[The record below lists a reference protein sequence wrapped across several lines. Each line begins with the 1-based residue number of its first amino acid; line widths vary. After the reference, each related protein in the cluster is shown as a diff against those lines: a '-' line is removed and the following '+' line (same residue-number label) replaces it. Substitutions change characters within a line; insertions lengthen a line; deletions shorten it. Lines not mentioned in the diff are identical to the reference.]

1 MPFRFRRWR
10 RIADI
15 MVKYGFGIL
24 IDELAPVQVRF
35 GMRRRARVHGP
46 VYTRIRLALEELGPT
61 YVKFGQM
68 MSVRRDLLP
77 PGLIEELKRLQDDVT
92 PIPFAEVQPYIHA
105 QCPELGTCLRS
116 VDPEPL
122 AAASLAQV
130 HAAILADG
138 TRVVLKVQRP
148 GIAATIDE
156 DIAILKMIAVQVEQR
171 FPDLA
176 VYNPTGMVAEFE
188 ENIRRELDFVRDGQ
202 NADRLRENMRGIEG
216 VRVPRVYWHLS
227 GPHLLVMER
236 IDGVRA
242 DDRDAIRRLGV
253 AGREVAEIGL
263 AAYVK
268 QIFDDGFFHGDP
280 HPGNLLVTPQGEL
293 AFLDFGIMGVLRPE
307 KRRAFMG
314 LLMGFVER
322 DVDAIVRALGA
333 LGIEVPPDR
342 LEHLKDEI
350 YLLVTEYRDLSVR
363 QFDLGSLIRDGTD
376 LLRTNGL
383 RLPSSLMRML
393 VVLMMVIDLG
403 RILDPHF
410 RFTERV
416 QPYLEDVV
424 RRDTLSFKN
433 VASSVLGVRDAAA
446 ETMALPAAIGDLAR
460 RFSQGPVEVDLDDR
474 VFRRIEVMIDQTGD
488 KVLIGLISAAIV
500 VGSSLI
506 LRNVP
511 LPGPI
516 ITAAAGISF
525 LVAVVIGFVTIY
537 HILSQPAL
545 MRQSEWPRSRY

>member
-1 MPFRFRRWR
+1 
-10 RIADI
+10 
-15 MVKYGFGIL
+15 
-24 IDELAPVQVRF
+24 
-35 GMRRRARVHGP
+35 
-46 VYTRIRLALEELGPT
+46 
-61 YVKFGQM
+61 M

-77 PGLIEELKRLQDDVT
+77 PGLIEELKRLQDDV
-92 PIPFAEVQPYIHA
+92 PPVPFAEVLPYVRE
-105 QCPELGTCLRS
+105 QCPELDTCLRS
-116 VDPEPL
+116 IDPEPL

-130 HAAILADG
+130 HGAVLTDG
-138 TRVVLKVQRP
+138 TRVVLKIQRP
-148 GIAATIDE
+148 GITETIVE
-156 DIAILKMIAVQVEQR
+156 DIAILKQVAAQVER
-171 FPDLA
+171 RYPDLA

-188 ENIRRELDFVRDGQ
+188 EHIWRELDFVRDGQ
-202 NADRLRENMRGIEG
+202 NADRLRENMRAIEG
-216 VRVPRVYWHLS
+216 VRVPRIYWHLS
-227 GPHLLVMER
+227 GPRLLVMER

-263 AAYVK
+263 EAYVK

-280 HPGNLLVTPQGEL
+280 HPGNLLVTPQGDL

-307 KRRAFMG
+307 KRRAVMG

-322 DVDAIVRALGA
+322 DVDAIVRSLEA

-363 QFDLGSLIRDGTD
+363 QFDLGGLIRDGTD

-403 RILDPHF
+403 RVLDPHF

-416 QPYLEDVV
+416 RPYLEDVV

-433 VASSVLGVRDAAA
+433 VASSIFAVRDAAA
-446 ETMALPAAIGDLAR
+446 ETMALPGAIGDLAR
-460 RFSQGPVEVDLDDR
+460 RFSRGPVEIDLDDK

-511 LPGPI
+511 LPSPI
-516 ITAAAGISF
+516 ITVAAGISF
-525 LVAVVIGFVTIY
+525 LIAVVIGFVTIY
-537 HILSQPAL
+537 HILSNRL
-545 MRQSEWPRSRY
+545 

>member
-1 MPFRFRRWR
+1 M
-10 RIADI
+10 
-15 MVKYGFGIL
+15 
-24 IDELAPVQVRF
+24 
-35 GMRRRARVHGP
+35 
-46 VYTRIRLALEELGPT
+46 
-61 YVKFGQM
+61 
-68 MSVRRDLLP
+68 
-77 PGLIEELKRLQDDVT
+77 T

-138 TRVVLKVQRP
+138 TRVVLKLQRP
-148 GIAATIDE
+148 GITATIDE

-416 QPYLEDVV
+416 KPYLEDVV

-460 RFSQGPVEVDLDDR
+460 RFSQGPVDD
-474 VFRRIEVMIDQTGD
+474 Q
-488 KVLIGLISAAIV
+488 
-500 VGSSLI
+500 
-506 LRNVP
+506 
-511 LPGPI
+511 PG
-516 ITAAAGISF
+516 
-525 LVAVVIGFVTIY
+525 
-537 HILSQPAL
+537 
-545 MRQSEWPRSRY
+545 R

>member
-1 MPFRFRRWR
+1 MPFRFRGWG

-24 IDELAPVQVRF
+24 IDELAPARVRF
-35 GMRRRARVHGP
+35 GMRRRTEVHGP

-77 PGLIEELKRLQDDVT
+77 PGLIEELKRLQDDV
-92 PIPFAEVQPYIHA
+92 PPVPFAEVLPYVHA
-105 QCPELGTCLRS
+105 QCPELETCLRS
-116 VDPEPL
+116 IDPEPL

-130 HAAILADG
+130 HGAVLADG
-138 TRVVLKVQRP
+138 TRVVLKIQRP
-148 GIAATIDE
+148 GIAETIDE
-156 DIAILKMIAVQVEQR
+156 DIAILKQVAVQVERR

-176 VYNPTGMVAEFE
+176 MYNPTGMVAEFE

-307 KRRAFMG
+307 KRRAVMG

-322 DVDAIVRALGA
+322 DVDAIVRALEA

-363 QFDLGSLIRDGTD
+363 QFDLGGLIRDGTD

-416 QPYLEDVV
+416 RPYLEDVV
-424 RRDTLSFKN
+424 RRDTFSFKN
-433 VASSVLGVRDAAA
+433 VASSILGVRDAAA

-460 RFSQGPVEVDLDDR
+460 RFSQGPVEIDVDER

-488 KVLIGLISAAIV
+488 KVLIGLITAAIV

-511 LPGPI
+511 LSSPI
-516 ITAAAGISF
+516 ITAAAGIAF
-525 LVAVVIGFVTIY
+525 VVAVIIGFYAIY
-537 HILSQPAL
+537 HMLRHGL
-545 MRQSEWPRSRY
+545 

>member
-1 MPFRFRRWR
+1 
-10 RIADI
+10 
-15 MVKYGFGIL
+15 
-24 IDELAPVQVRF
+24 
-35 GMRRRARVHGP
+35 
-46 VYTRIRLALEELGPT
+46 
-61 YVKFGQM
+61 

-77 PGLIEELKRLQDDVT
+77 PGLIEELKHLQDDVT
-92 PIPFAEVQPYIHA
+92 PIPFAEVQPYIRA
-105 QCPELGTCLRS
+105 QCPELETCLRS
-116 VDPEPL
+116 IDPEPL

-130 HAAILADG
+130 HAAHLADG
-138 TRVVLKVQRP
+138 TRVVLKIQRP

-156 DIAILKMIAVQVEQR
+156 DIAILKMIAIEVEQR

-202 NADRLRENMRGIEG
+202 NADRLRENMRGVKG

-263 AAYVK
+263 EVYVK

-307 KRRAFMG
+307 KRRAIMG

-342 LEHLKDEI
+342 LEQLKDEI

-416 QPYLEDVV
+416 RPYLEDVV

-460 RFSQGPVEVDLDDR
+460 RFSQGPVEIDLDDK
-474 VFRRIEVMIDQTGD
+474 VFRRIEVMIDKTGD

-506 LRNVP
+506 LRQAP
-511 LPGPI
+511 LPPPL

-525 LVAVVIGFVTIY
+525 LGAVVIGFVTIY
-537 HILSQPAL
+537 HIFTN
-545 MRQSEWPRSRY
+545 RI

>member
-1 MPFRFRRWR
+1 MPFRFRGWG

-24 IDELAPVQVRF
+24 IDELAPARVRF
-35 GMRRRARVHGP
+35 GMRRRTRVHGP

-77 PGLIEELKRLQDDVT
+77 PGLIEELKHLQDDV
-92 PIPFAEVQPYIHA
+92 PPVAFDEVMPYVYA

-116 VDPEPL
+116 IEPEPL

-130 HAAILADG
+130 HGAVLADG
-138 TRVVLKVQRP
+138 TRVVLKIQRP
-148 GIAATIDE
+148 GIAETIDE
-156 DIAILKMIAVQVEQR
+156 DIVILKQVAAQVERR

-176 VYNPTGMVAEFE
+176 VYNPMGMVAEFE

-202 NADRLRENMRGIEG
+202 NADRLRENMRSIEG

-263 AAYVK
+263 EAYVK

-307 KRRAFMG
+307 KRRAVMS

-322 DVDAIVRALGA
+322 DVDAIVRALEA

-342 LEHLKDEI
+342 LERLKDEI
-350 YLLVTEYRDLSVR
+350 YMLVTEYRDLSVR
-363 QFDLGSLIRDGTD
+363 QFDLGGLIRDGTD

-403 RILDPHF
+403 RILDPQF

-416 QPYLEDVV
+416 RPYLEDVV
-424 RRDTLSFKN
+424 RRDTFSFKN
-433 VASSVLGVRDAAA
+433 VASSILGVRDAAA
-446 ETMALPAAIGDLAR
+446 ETMALPAAFGELAR
-460 RFSQGPVEVDLDDR
+460 HFSRGPVDIDLDDR
-474 VFRRIEVMIDQTGD
+474 VFRRIEIMIDQTGD
-488 KVLIGLISAAIV
+488 KVLIGLITAAIV

-506 LRNVP
+506 LRNTP
-511 LPGPI
+511 LSTPI
-516 ITAAAGISF
+516 ITAAAGIAF
-525 LVAVVIGFVTIY
+525 IVAVIIGFYAIY
-537 HILSQPAL
+537 HMLRHGL
-545 MRQSEWPRSRY
+545 

>member
-1 MPFRFRRWR
+1 
-10 RIADI
+10 

-24 IDELAPVQVRF
+24 IDELAPSRIRF
-35 GMRRRARVHGP
+35 GMRRRTEVHGP
-46 VYTRIRLALEELGPT
+46 VYTRVRLALEELGPT
-61 YVKFGQM
+61 YVKFGQL
-68 MSVRRDLLP
+68 MSSRRDLLP
-77 PGLIEELKRLQDDVT
+77 PGLIEELKRLQDDV
-92 PIPFAEVQPYIHA
+92 PPVPFAEVLPYVHA
-105 QCPELGTCLRS
+105 QCPELRTCLLS
-116 VDPEPL
+116 IDPEPL

-130 HAAILADG
+130 HAAVLADG
-138 TRVVLKVQRP
+138 TRVVLKIQRP
-148 GIAATIDE
+148 GIAEKIDE
-156 DIAILKMIAVQVEQR
+156 DIAILRGIARQVER
-171 FPDLA
+171 RIPDLA
-176 VYNPTGMVAEFE
+176 VYNPTGMVQEFE

-202 NADRLRENMRGIEG
+202 NADRLRENMRPIQG
-216 VRVPRVYWHLS
+216 VRIPRVYWHLS

-242 DDRDAIRRLGV
+242 DDREAIRRLGV

-280 HPGNLLVTPQGEL
+280 HPGNLLVTRQGEL

-314 LLMGFVER
+314 LVMGFVER
-322 DVDAIVRALGA
+322 DVGAIVRALDA
-333 LGIEVPPDR
+333 LGIEVPPER
-342 LEHLKDEI
+342 LEHFKDEI

-363 QFDLGSLIRDGTD
+363 QFDLGGLIRDGTD

-403 RILDPHF
+403 RILDPQF

-416 QPYLEDVV
+416 QPYLEEVV
-424 RRDTLSFKN
+424 RRETFSFRQ
-433 VASSVLGVRDAAA
+433 VTSAVLEARDAAA
-446 ETMALPAAIGDLAR
+446 EAIALPAALGNVAR
-460 RFSQGPVEVDLDDR
+460 RFSQGPVDIDLDDR
-474 VFRRIEVMIDQTGD
+474 VFRRVEIMIDQTGD
-488 KVLIGLISAAIV
+488 KVLIGLITAAIV

-506 LRNVP
+506 LRNAP
-511 LPGPI
+511 LPTPI

-525 LVAVVIGFVTIY
+525 IVAVIIGFYAIY
-537 HILSQPAL
+537 HMVRHGP
-545 MRQSEWPRSRY
+545 